1 MVLESAVGAL
11 AHLLI
16 DRTYAMIGNTAK
28 AKSAFQDFL
37 SLWKDADTD
46 DKCEATSGTDEPS
59 ARTQHQTVF
68 GQRQQSVD
76 DERKGG
82 HAERSDRRHL
92 EYGFVAGHQVTR
104 TTACGR

>member
-37 SLWKDADTD
+37 SLWKDADTGIQILIAA
-46 DKCEATSGTDEPS
+46 KL
-59 ARTQHQTVF
+59 Q
-68 GQRQQSVD
+68 
-76 DERKGG
+76 
-82 HAERSDRRHL
+82 
-92 EYGFVAGHQVTR
+92 
-104 TTACGR
+104 